1 MAQIYKIYMNE
12 TVLILADFV
21 PSKIKNP
28 QTISFQEIDLQK
40 LFKQS
45 EIDKVPKTYLYINKD
60 FETVFQNLKNKIK
73 IIKAAGGLVKN
84 GDGDYLF
91 IYRLGKWDL
100 PKGKVEDNEKMREA
114 AVREVEEEC
123 GIKINYLGKKIMTS
137 YHTYFLRNG
146 EFVLKLTNWYEMGI
160 NKAPKLIPQTTEDIT
175 KAEWRHVDQF
185 EEIRANTYP
194 IIENIIKKAK

>member
-1 MAQIYKIYMNE
+1 MNE

-21 PSKIKNP
+21 PSKTKNT
-28 QTISFQEIDLQK
+28 QTISIQDIELQK

-45 EIDKVPKTYLYINKD
+45 EIDKVPKTYLYVNRD
-60 FETVFQNLKNKIK
+60 FETVFQNLKSKLK

-100 PKGKVEDNEKMREA
+100 PKGKVEDNEKMKEA

-123 GIKINYLGKKIMTS
+123 GIKINYLGKRSSHPTI
-137 YHTYFLRNG
+137 HTIY
-146 EFVLKLTNWYEMGI
+146 VM
-160 NKAPKLIPQTTEDIT
+160 
-175 KAEWRHVDQF
+175 
-185 EEIRANTYP
+185 
-194 IIENIIKKAK
+194 ENLY

>member
-1 MAQIYKIYMNE
+1 MNE

-146 EFVLKLTNWYEMGI
+146 EFVLKLTNWYEMGV
-160 NKAPKLIPQTTEDIT
+160 NKTPKLIPQTTEDIT

>member
-1 MAQIYKIYMNE
+1 MNE

-73 IIKAAGGLVKN
+73 LIKAAGGLVKN

-100 PKGKVEDNEKMREA
+100 PKGKVEENEKMWEA

-123 GIKINYLGKKIMTS
+123 GIKINYLGKKITTS
-137 YHTYFLRNG
+137 YHTYFLRN
-146 EFVLKLTNWYEMGI
+146 
-160 NKAPKLIPQTTEDIT
+160 
-175 KAEWRHVDQF
+175 
-185 EEIRANTYP
+185 
-194 IIENIIKKAK
+194 

>member
-1 MAQIYKIYMNE
+1 MNE

>member
-1 MAQIYKIYMNE
+1 MNE

-21 PSKIKNP
+21 PSKTKNP

-73 IIKAAGGLVKN
+73 LIKAAGGLVKN

-123 GIKINYLGKKIMTS
+123 GIKINYLGKKN
-137 YHTYFLRNG
+137 YHIIPYLFFAKWRIRPKSN
-146 EFVLKLTNWYEMGI
+146 KL
-160 NKAPKLIPQTTEDIT
+160 
-175 KAEWRHVDQF
+175 V
-185 EEIRANTYP
+185 
-194 IIENIIKKAK
+194 

>member
-1 MAQIYKIYMNE
+1 MNE

-146 EFVLKLTNWYEMGI
+146 EFVLKLTNWYEMGV